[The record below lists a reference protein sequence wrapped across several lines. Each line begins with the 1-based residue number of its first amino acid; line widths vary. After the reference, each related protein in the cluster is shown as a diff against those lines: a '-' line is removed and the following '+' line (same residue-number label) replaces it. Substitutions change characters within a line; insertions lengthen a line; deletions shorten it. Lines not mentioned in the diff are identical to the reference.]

1 MQDLL
6 NKTQELEDLAVSIND
21 VISEYT
27 KIIMKIEEIHFLQ
40 LKIETKLEM
49 NYDLQNEY
57 NKWKKEKL
65 NLIFWFIRLG
75 KYIAGLKKQNI
86 ILTESERTSL
96 KNLMQ
101 FLTKYNLICQE
112 ESESPIKDKIEIQIN
127 SLFQNIFKTDKKLI
141 KGKEIVSKIVPY
153 FDYNSN
159 KSNHNY
165 FKDSFKINL
174 HTNLY
179 SDENFDLP
187 TCCYYDSNIPRKVIS
202 LLVNDGKQ
210 NVIINSEEEL
220 TKINDYQILGV
231 YASCLDIVEGWY
243 KFEDIKKNN

>member
-86 ILTESERTSL
+86 
-96 KNLMQ
+96 N
-101 FLTKYNLICQE
+101 
-112 ESESPIKDKIEIQIN
+112 
-127 SLFQNIFKTDKKLI
+127 
-141 KGKEIVSKIVPY
+141 
-153 FDYNSN
+153 
-159 KSNHNY
+159 
-165 FKDSFKINL
+165 
-174 HTNLY
+174 
-179 SDENFDLP
+179 
-187 TCCYYDSNIPRKVIS
+187 
-202 LLVNDGKQ
+202 
-210 NVIINSEEEL
+210 
-220 TKINDYQILGV
+220 
-231 YASCLDIVEGWY
+231 
-243 KFEDIKKNN
+243 